1 MKTLIFETKEK
12 AAAYGADTVEEIL
25 REKPEAV
32 FCLAAGHTS
41 IPFFDELAKRHTD
54 FSRARFIGL
63 DEWGRNRPRAG
74 GKLCFLP
81 GKTFFLPR

>member
-25 REKPEAV
+25 RKKPEAV

-41 IPFFDELAKRHTD
+41 IPFFYK
-54 FSRARFIGL
+54 
-63 DEWGRNRPRAG
+63 
-74 GKLCFLP
+74 
-81 GKTFFLPR
+81 

>member
-32 FCLAAGHTS
+32 FCLAAAIPPFLSLTS
-41 IPFFDELAKRHTD
+41 WQNGIPIFPGQIH
-54 FSRARFIGL
+54 
-63 DEWGRNRPRAG
+63 RPG
-74 GKLCFLP
+74 
-81 GKTFFLPR
+81 